1 MTPRTMLP
9 TLIKLGVFLVVTLL
23 CTVLVGNTLYR
34 PLGASTTSYRAAFT
48 DVVGL
53 KPGSDVRI
61 AGVRVGR
68 VNQLELTGEHAT
80 VSFEVTDD
88 QRIPAGVEAH
98 VRYADLL
105 GARYIALKPG
115 PGGTTEPAALAEDG
129 VIPLERTKP
138 AVDLTDLFNGFA
150 PVFNTLE
157 PADINKLARELV
169 AVFQGEGDTINSLL
183 SQVVALT
190 TNVAEQDE
198 LIGEVLTNLKKATD
212 FALKNEPN
220 FTRLIDSLAGLA
232 SGMAKSRGQIGEA
245 IDASSELARSLSGLL
260 TDIRPALDRD
270 MRSLD
275 RLMGVFV
282 KHSDSFAGTLKS
294 APELFKSVN
303 RASEYGAWVN
313 VYLCS
318 LVLET
323 ELPLAGDI
331 DLDAGPHSEVCQA

>member
-1 MTPRTMLP
+1 MTPHTMLP

-53 KPGSDVRI
+53 KQGSDVRI

-80 VSFEVTDD
+80 VTFEVTDD
-88 QRIPAGVEAH
+88 QRIPADVEAH

-115 PGGTTEPAALAEDG
+115 AGGAAELAEDA

-157 PADINKLARELV
+157 PADINQLARELV

-183 SQVVALT
+183 SHVVALT
-190 TNVAEQDE
+190 TNVADQDE

-232 SGMAKSRGQIGEA
+232 SGMAKSRGQLGEA

-260 TDIRPALDRD
+260 TDVRPALDRD
-270 MRSLD
+270 IRSLD

-294 APELFKSVN
+294 APELFKAVN

-331 DLDAGPHSEVCQA
+331 DLDAGPHSEVCQP